1 MGRPPLPKSKVLGD
15 MLTLP
20 VSRAMVRQLDA
31 LAKLRGVSRA
41 RAARDVL
48 ENGIT
53 AAIRKAERDAEKEF
67 G

>member
-1 MGRPPLPKSKVLGD
+1 MGRPPLPKSKVLGV
-15 MLTLP
+15 MLTMNA
-20 VSRAMVRQLDA
+20 SRAMVRQLDR

-48 ENGIT
+48 EDGLA